1 MLLNENTL
9 AEHLSVDFGYNIM
22 CGTFSTV
29 CEVHSRITNLDK
41 IIRSVNLKVY
51 DTVKN
56 PENGRMYSIV
66 IDEND
71 FKDIGDGFFDTIRI
85 NIGFGV
91 MCLDGGNNISSYNA
105 SKSTVSPDGKVH
117 VEIDINVSSITYIDT
132 IERLDIVL
140 GHELIHAMQDI
151 SMRKKGLLST
161 DEKGSGDYDT
171 IISMVK
177 GSGKFRILS
186 HNEKLYVRML
196 GRVLYFLHK
205 TEQKAFIGQCFSE
218 ISKMKNEIKDS
229 KTAYGVIKKTD
240 TWKGFEMVD
249 GYIDLICN
257 VSDPNVRDELLQ
269 AYCDVFDKNYLNVN
283 YDNFLNSLKL
293 LYSKSVDNFFRKGSK
308 MACDAYM
315 ESDNLKKRSYNELF
329 FESLIGKTEIFM
341 KNFGIV

>member
-22 CGTFSTV
+22 RGTFSTM
-29 CEVHSRITNLDK
+29 CEVHGRITNLDK
-41 IIRSVNLKVY
+41 MIRSVNLNVY
-51 DTVKN
+51 ETVKN

-71 FKDIGDGFFDTIRI
+71 FKEISDCFFDTIRI

-91 MCLDGGNNISSYNA
+91 MCLDGNNISSYNA
-105 SKSTVSPDGKVH
+105 SKSTVSPDGRVH

-161 DEKGSGDYDT
+161 DEKGSGDYNV
-171 IISMVK
+171 IISMVR

-186 HNEKLYVRML
+186 HNEKGYVRML
-196 GRVLYFLHK
+196 GRILYFLHK
-205 TEQKAFIGQCFSE
+205 TEQKAFIGQCYSE
-218 ISKMKNEIKDS
+218 ISNMKDEIKDS
-229 KTAYGVIKKTD
+229 QTAYNVIKKTD

-249 GYIDLICN
+249 GYIDSICS
-257 VSDPNVRDELLQ
+257 VTDPNVRDELVQ
-269 AYCDVFDKNYLNVN
+269 AYCDVFGKNYLNVN
-283 YDNFLNSLKL
+283 YDNFLSSLKS
-293 LYSKSVDNFFRKGSK
+293 LYSKSVDNFFRKVSK

-329 FESLIGKTEIFM
+329 FESLIGKTEMFM